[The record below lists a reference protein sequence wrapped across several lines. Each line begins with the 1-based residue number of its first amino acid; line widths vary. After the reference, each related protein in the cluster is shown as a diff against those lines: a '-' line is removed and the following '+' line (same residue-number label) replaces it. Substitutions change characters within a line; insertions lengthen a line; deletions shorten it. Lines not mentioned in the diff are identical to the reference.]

1 MKTSDATLKLDKI
14 LVPVDFSECST
25 QALDY
30 ALAFAAPFNASLILL
45 HVVEPAV
52 SPDDY
57 LAVAS
62 AMNKTNENLVQA
74 GRERLEELAREKLG
88 DRVSAQT
95 LVRIGRAHSEI
106 ADTANALG
114 ADLIIM
120 GTHGRRGFQ
129 HALLGSTA
137 ERVIRH
143 ASCPVLTVRHGLASH
158 ACPALAGGGSR
169 SEP

>member
-1 MKTSDATLKLDKI
+1 MNASDATLKLDKI
-14 LVPVDFSECST
+14 LVPVDFSNCST

-52 SPDDY
+52 PPDDY

-62 AMNKTNENLVQA
+62 AMNKTNENLVRA
-74 GRERLEELAREKLG
+74 GRERLEELAREKLRG
-88 DRVSAQT
+88 QVSCQT

-114 ADLIIM
+114 ADIIIM
-120 GTHGRRGFQ
+120 GTHGRTGFH

-143 ASCPVLTVRHGLASH
+143 ASCPVLTVRQGVASQAGH
-158 ACPALAGGGSR
+158 APAGGGNR